1 MKEDF
6 TTSGPFFSIIIPT
19 FNRAHIIEK
28 TISSLLNQTFLDYEI
43 IVIDDGSTDNTKEV
57 LMPYI
62 SENFHYLW
70 QENAERNVARNNG
83 TKHAKGKYI
92 NWFDS
97 DDIALP
103 NHLLS
108 NYNFIKSN
116 NFPSVIHSLYNVID
130 TNGIEIRKKNEK
142 PQLINNILYKG
153 NCLSTNNII
162 VKKTI
167 AKEYLFN
174 EDQRLLAEDYELWL
188 RIAAQY
194 QILENFE
201 HTTSIVYHEERSVL
215 TVKNKNK
222 LITGYTL
229 FLNLIDQNSFV
240 TSYLEDKY
248 DYFKMKT
255 LLILS
260 VELAV
265 NNYKKEAI
273 YYLFKAFRANRKC
286 LFQKTFYATLKYIIF

>member
-1 MKEDF
+1 MN
-6 TTSGPFFSIIIPT
+6 TSPFFTIIIPT
-19 FNRAHIIEK
+19 YNRAHLITKTLASIIDQSFKNFEV
-28 TISSLLNQTFLDYEI
+28 I
-43 IVIDDGSTDNTKEV
+43 IVNDGSTDNTEEV
-57 LMPYI
+57 VKPFI
-62 SENFHYLW
+62 SENVHYYYK
-70 QENAERNVARNNG
+70 ENGERNAARNFG
-83 TKHAKGKYI
+83 TKKAKGKYI

-130 TNGIEIRKKNEK
+130 TNGIEIRKKNEN
-142 PQLINNILYKG
+142 PQLINNILYRG

-167 AKEYLFN
+167 AIENLFN

-194 QILENFE
+194 QILENLE

-240 TSYLEDKY
+240 TSYLDDKY

-265 NNYKKEAI
+265 NKHKKEASL
-273 YYLFKAFRANRKC
+273 YLIKVLKTNKKC
-286 LFQKTFYATLKYIIF
+286 LLQKTFYATIKHLIF